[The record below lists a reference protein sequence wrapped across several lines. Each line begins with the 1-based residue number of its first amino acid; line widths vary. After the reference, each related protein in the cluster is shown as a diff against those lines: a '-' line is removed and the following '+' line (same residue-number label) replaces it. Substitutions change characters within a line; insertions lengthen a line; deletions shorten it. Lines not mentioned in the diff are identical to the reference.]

1 MNLMFSH
8 LHINENL
15 DDEADFAVEFKISEF
30 FNPENLEKYGHNL
43 ENLTLKDIKSRWE
56 DVLLILSQN
65 FQRIF
70 YLNTFDQI
78 MTLYKLVFLQI
89 EEFRECDFSGLI
101 PKNKHK
107 NARSGGV
114 TDFDPKLDENGF
126 GDFDKS
132 RLFFMRKSVA
142 SYLEA
147 LEKGLGSMGMDY
159 SMMLDNF
166 SLILAKIRQ
175 VYPSLQVQI
184 LYGFSSLI
192 KSSHRRFN

>member
-56 DVLLILSQN
+56 DVLLIFSQN

-89 EEFRECDFSGLI
+89 EEFRDCDFSGLM
-101 PKNKHK
+101 PKDKHK
-107 NARSGGV
+107 NARSRGV
-114 TDFDPKLDENGF
+114 ADFDSNIDGGDY

-147 LEKGLGSMGMDY
+147 LDKGLGSMGMDY

-184 LYGFSSLI
+184 LYGFSALI